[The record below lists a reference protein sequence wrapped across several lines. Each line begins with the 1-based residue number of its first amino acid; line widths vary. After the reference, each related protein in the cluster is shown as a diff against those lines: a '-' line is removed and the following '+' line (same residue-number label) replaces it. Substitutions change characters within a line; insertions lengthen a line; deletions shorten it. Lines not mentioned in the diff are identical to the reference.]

1 VLAGLI
7 LGLLAQGMAP
17 FDAACAA
24 AWLHGATAS
33 AFGPGLIA
41 SDIPDT
47 LPSTLRQLQLLDRG
61 R

>member
-1 VLAGLI
+1 
-7 LGLLAQGMAP
+7 MAP